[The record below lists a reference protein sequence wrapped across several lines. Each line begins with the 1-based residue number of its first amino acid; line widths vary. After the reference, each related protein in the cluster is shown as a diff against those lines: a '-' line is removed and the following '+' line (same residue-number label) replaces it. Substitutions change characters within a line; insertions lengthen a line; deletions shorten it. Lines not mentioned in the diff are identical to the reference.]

1 MSAAGVAVVGGPRRW
16 VYRGP
21 TLVAG
26 LALLALGGLLVATA
40 IGYRPLVVRSG
51 SMAPA
56 IETGD
61 IVMSKLVSPAAIEPG
76 DVVTFRDPSRERV
89 LITHRVLEA
98 KRERGHFSFVTKG
111 DANTGLERWS
121 VASDGTVGRVSLRV
135 PRVGYL
141 LTYFGLPPVRV
152 VLIAVGGLIL
162 AVLALRR
169 IWTG

>member
-1 MSAAGVAVVGGPRRW
+1 MTAAAVAAVERPRRW
-16 VYRGP
+16 MHHAP
-21 TLVAG
+21 SLAAG
-26 LALLALGGLLVATA
+26 LVVLALGSLLAATA
-40 IGYRPLVVRSG
+40 TGYRPLVVRSG

-61 IVMSKLVSPAAIEPG
+61 VVMSKLVGPASIEVG
-76 DVVTFRDPSRERV
+76 DVVTFRDPSREGA
-89 LITHRVLEA
+89 LITHRVLDA

-121 VASDGTVGRVSLRV
+121 VSSEGTVGRVALRV

-141 LTYFGLPPVRV
+141 LTYLGLPLVRV
-152 VLIAVGGLIL
+152 VLLAVGGLIL